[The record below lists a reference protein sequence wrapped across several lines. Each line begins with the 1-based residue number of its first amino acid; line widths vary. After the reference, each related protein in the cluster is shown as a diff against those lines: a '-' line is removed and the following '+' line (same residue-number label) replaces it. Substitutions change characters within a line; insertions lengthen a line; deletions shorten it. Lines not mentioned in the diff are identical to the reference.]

1 MTLPKSAVTFSPYTK
16 KFYEGSWDKQDT
28 DFSKDYGMT
37 AIAKLNLDREL
48 GDGRIE
54 PINYETFRQ
63 AERAYKQGNID
74 STSLSNITVIQ
85 LLEQVIRKE
94 WRDFNAIHAVRRI
107 PVPKLQLNVPIT
119 NKFSAS
125 EKVPELQQADQKSN
139 TFTQANLR
147 LWKNVVS
154 IYESDESVLKGT
166 INPLAFEI
174 EQASGALAQSANS
187 QIVTAIESLTTQ
199 ASAGDWGEQITDG
212 SFSKYNPL
220 DDLVTAVNTIIDNH
234 FRPDTMTAHPRVISD
249 YLSNQFVH
257 ASTRP
262 DSREFSGVFPLDK
275 FTNLKAV
282 VDVGFTNT
290 VATVFDS
297 RTMLLGE
304 GATIAE
310 SFRDSYRG
318 ADGYVIRQFLQPLKT
333 TNDAGRKITGVSA

>member
-1 MTLPKSAVTFSPYTK
+1 MTKAKSSVTYSPYTK

-28 DFSKDYGMT
+28 DFRKDYGMT
-37 AIAKLNLDREL
+37 AIAKLNLNKEL

-54 PINYETFRQ
+54 AIHYETFRQ
-63 AERAYKQGNID
+63 AERAYKQGNQD

-119 NKFSAS
+119 DKYSAS

-139 TFTQANLR
+139 QFTQANLR

-166 INPLAFEI
+166 INPLEFEI

-187 QIVTAIESLTTQ
+187 QIVTAIETLTTQ
-199 ASAGDWGEQITDG
+199 AGSDWGEQITDG

-220 DDLVTAVNTIIDNH
+220 SDIVDAVNTIISNH
-234 FRPDTMTAHPRVISD
+234 FRPDTITMHPRVVSD

-275 FTNLKAV
+275 VPNLKAV

-333 TNDAGRKITGVSA
+333 TNDAGRKLTGVSA

>member
-1 MTLPKSAVTFSPYTK
+1 
-16 KFYEGSWDKQDT
+16 
-28 DFSKDYGMT
+28 
-37 AIAKLNLDREL
+37 
-48 GDGRIE
+48 
-54 PINYETFRQ
+54 
-63 AERAYKQGNID
+63 
-74 STSLSNITVIQ
+74 
-85 LLEQVIRKE
+85 
-94 WRDFNAIHAVRRI
+94 
-107 PVPKLQLNVPIT
+107 
-119 NKFSAS
+119 
-125 EKVPELQQADQKSN
+125 
-139 TFTQANLR
+139 

-166 INPLAFEI
+166 INPLEFEI
-174 EQASGALAQSANS
+174 EQSAGALAQSANS

-220 DDLVTAVNTIIDNH
+220 NDLVTAVNTIIDNH

-249 YLSNQFVH
+249 YLSNQFIH

-262 DSREFSGVFPLDK
+262 DDREFSGVFPLDK
-275 FTNLKAV
+275 MPNLKSV

-290 VATVFDS
+290 VACVFDS

-310 SFRDSYRG
+310 SFRDTYRG

>member
-1 MTLPKSAVTFSPYTK
+1 MTKSKSSVTYSPYTK

-28 DFSKDYGMT
+28 DFRKDYGMT
-37 AIAKLNLDREL
+37 AIAKLNLNKEL

-54 PINYETFRQ
+54 PIHYETFRQ
-63 AERAYKQGNID
+63 AERDYKQGNQD

-119 NKFSAS
+119 DKYSAS

-139 TFTQANLR
+139 QFTQAQLR

-154 IYESDESVLKGT
+154 IYESDESVLRGT
-166 INPLAFEI
+166 INPLEFEI

-187 QIVTAIESLTTQ
+187 QIVTAIETLTTQ
-199 ASAGDWGEQITDG
+199 AGSDWGEMITAG
-212 SFSKYNPL
+212 TFSKYNPL
-220 DDLVTAVNTIIDNH
+220 NDIVDAVNTIISNH
-234 FRPDTMTAHPRVISD
+234 FRPDTITMHPRVVSD

-275 FTNLKAV
+275 VPNLKAV

-290 VATVFDS
+290 VATIFDS

-333 TNDAGRKITGVSA
+333 TNDAGRKLTGVSA

>member
-1 MTLPKSAVTFSPYTK
+1 MTKAKSAVTYSPFTR
-16 KFYEGSWDKQDT
+16 KFYEGSWDKDDT
-28 DFSKDYGMT
+28 DFRKDQGLT
-37 AIAKLNLDREL
+37 AIARLNIDRNL

-54 PINYETFRQ
+54 PIHYETFRQ
-63 AERAYKQGNID
+63 AERAYKQGNQD
-74 STSLSNITVIQ
+74 ATSLANITVIQ

-119 NKFSAS
+119 NKYSAS
-125 EKVPELQQADQKSN
+125 EKVPELQEADQKSN
-139 TFTQANLR
+139 KFTQAQLR

-166 INPLAFEI
+166 INPLEFEI
-174 EQASGALAQSANS
+174 EQSAGALAQSANS

-199 ASAGDWGEQITDG
+199 AGNDDWGDMVTAG
-212 SFSKYNPL
+212 NFSKTNPL
-220 DDLVTAVNTIIDNH
+220 DDLVDAVNTIIGNH
-234 FRPDTMTAHPRVISD
+234 FRPDTITMHPRVVSD
-249 YLSNQFVH
+249 YLSNTYIH

-262 DSREFSGVFPLDK
+262 DSREFSGTFPLDK
-275 FTNLKAV
+275 MPNLKTV

-290 VATVFDS
+290 VACVFDS

-310 SFRDSYRG
+310 SFRDTYRG